1 MSKKTKVNTKQEELS
16 YLKEK
21 IKFIKK
27 NFRHTTEKIV
37 TKDTNK
43 HEIEMIDNHQPSLV
57 CIVEIHMQ
65 KKE

>member
-27 NFRHTTEKIV
+27 TLDILLKRW
-37 TKDTNK
+37 
-43 HEIEMIDNHQPSLV
+43 
-57 CIVEIHMQ
+57 
-65 KKE
+65 